1 MHASICD
8 LLADI
13 VHNSIEADASLI
25 RISFIQTDDMLSVT
39 VSDDGKGMDDQEQI
53 RALDP
58 FYTDGHKHAARK
70 VGLGLPFLKQMVDMT
85 QGTFSLTSEKGKGTD
100 VSFTIDLSHI
110 DVPPVGDIEMTLT
123 GLFSYPSD
131 SEITFSRALSR
142 GPEREE
148 YEVEKSGLL
157 EVLGDLNTVGNL
169 LLVKEYMQSQE
180 AAVEDVHHRVR

>member
-13 VHNSIEADASLI
+13 VQNSIEADASLI
-25 RISFIQTDDMLSVT
+25 RISFIQTDDMLSVE
-39 VSDDGKGMDDQEQI
+39 VLDNGRGMDEKQQI
-53 RALDP
+53 KALDP

-70 VGLGLPFLKQMVDMT
+70 VGLGLPFLKQMVDLT
-85 QGTFSLTSEKGKGTD
+85 EGIFSLRSEKGKGTD

-110 DVPPVGDIEMTLT
+110 DAPPVGDIVMTLT
-123 GLFSYPSD
+123 GLFSYPSE
-131 SEITFSRALSR
+131 SEIIFRRVFAR
-142 GPEREE
+142 GGEHDE

>member
-13 VHNSIEADASLI
+13 VQNSIEAGASLI
-25 RISFIQTDDMLSVT
+25 RISFIQTDDMLSVE
-39 VSDDGKGMDDQEQI
+39 VRDDGEGMDEKQQI

-70 VGLGLPFLKQMVDMT
+70 VGLGLPFLTQMVDMT
-85 QGTFSLTSEKGKGTD
+85 EGTFSLKSEQGKGTD
-100 VSFTIDLSHI
+100 VSFTVDLSHI
-110 DVPPVGDIEMTLT
+110 DAPPVGDIVMTLT

-131 SEITFSRALSR
+131 SEISFRRAFTR
-142 GPEREE
+142 DGEGDE

-180 AAVEDVHHRVR
+180 AAIEDVHHRVR

>member
-13 VHNSIEADASLI
+13 VQNSIEADASLI
-25 RISFIQTDDMLSVT
+25 RISFIQTDDKLSVK
-39 VSDDGKGMDDQEQI
+39 VLDDGKGMDELQQI

-85 QGTFSLTSEKGKGTD
+85 DGTCTLRSERGKGTD

-110 DVPPVGDIEMTLT
+110 DAPPVGDIAMTLT

-131 SEITFSRALSR
+131 SEIIFRRAFSR
-142 GPEREE
+142 GGEGDE

-157 EVLGDLNTVGNL
+157 DVLGELNTVGNL

-180 AAVEDVHHRVR
+180 AAIEEVHHRVR